1 MLRTVSR
8 RALSE
13 IAGVRAAGLA
23 SVRSMPAR
31 RVATMAR
38 MMSKTLEIYHA
49 NQLQTVSC
57 TTQSLRSFSSYPPH
71 EVLTMPALSP
81 TMEEGGIVSWEKKV
95 GDEVKAGDV
104 MAQVATDKANVSF
117 DSTED
122 GFIAAILVP
131 AGSEG
136 IKVGTPV
143 AILVDDADK
152 VAAFKN
158 YTANGAAPAPAAA
171 PAAPAAAPAAP
182 AATPAAAP
190 ASTGSSCSNRGA
202 PYDPSSSERVFA
214 SPAAKAE
221 AASRGINISQIAG
234 TGPGHRVVK
243 ADVLEFKPVAA
254 APAAAAAAPKAAPA
268 VAAPVIEEG
277 DFTDVPLSN
286 MRKVIAQRL
295 TQSKQSTPHYY
306 VSVDVQ
312 MDNIMKLRS
321 QLNKQ
326 LEAEAKNGAAPAK
339 ISVNDFVIKAT
350 AAALMKVPEVNCS
363 WQGSSIRQYNYA
375 DISVAVATPTGLIT
389 PIIANAQDKG
399 LLTITQN
406 MKDLAKRAR
415 DGKLAPAE
423 YQGGTFTISNLGMFG
438 VKHFTAIINPPQ
450 AGILAVGG
458 SEQKVV
464 PNPAFAKDPSQPQ
477 FKVVNV
483 MTVTASFDHRVVD
496 GAVGAQWLAAFREYC
511 EDPMKLLL

>member
-1 MLRTVSR
+1 MLCAVL
-8 RALSE
+8 LS
-13 IAGVRAAGLA
+13 
-23 SVRSMPAR
+23 
-31 RVATMAR
+31 
-38 MMSKTLEIYHA
+38 
-49 NQLQTVSC
+49 LQV
-57 TTQSLRSFSSYPPH
+57 
-71 EVLTMPALSP
+71 E
-81 TMEEGGIVSWEKKV
+81 
-95 GDEVKAGDV
+95 
-104 MAQVATDKANVSF
+104 TDKATVSF

-122 GFIAAILVP
+122 GYIAKILVP
-131 AGSEG
+131 AGAG
-136 IKVGTPV
+136 VIKVGTPV
-143 AILVDDADK
+143 AILVENAED
-152 VAAFKN
+152 VAAFKD
-158 YTANGAAPAPAAA
+158 YVVGGTDAPATPAAAAPAPAAA
-171 PAAPAAAPAAP
+171 TPAPAPAAP
-182 AATPAAAP
+182 TSAASETPARSCHV
-190 ASTGSSCSNRGA
+190 ASVGA
-202 PYDPSSSERVFA
+202 PRVFA
-214 SPAAKAE
+214 TPLAKTE
-221 AASRGINISQIAG
+221 AASRGVDLTQVQG
-234 TGPGHRVVK
+234 TGPGRRIVK
-243 ADVLEFKPVAA
+243 ADVLEFTPAAVAASPVVAAAAPVAA
-254 APAAAAAAPKAAPA
+254 API
-268 VAAPVIEEG
+268 AAPVAGLEDG
-277 DFTDVPLSN
+277 DFSDVPLSN

-312 MDNIMKLRS
+312 MDAIMKLRS

-326 LEAEAKNGAAPAK
+326 LEAEHKGKDGPAPK

-363 WQGSSIRQYNYA
+363 WQGTSIRQYNYA
-375 DISVAVATPTGLIT
+375 DISVAVATPSGLIT
-389 PIIANAQDKG
+389 PIIANAHEKG

-415 DGKLAPAE
+415 ENKLTPAE

-511 EDPMKLLL
+511 EDPMKFLL

>member
-1 MLRTVSR
+1 M
-8 RALSE
+8 
-13 IAGVRAAGLA
+13 
-23 SVRSMPAR
+23 
-31 RVATMAR
+31 
-38 MMSKTLEIYHA
+38 
-49 NQLQTVSC
+49 
-57 TTQSLRSFSSYPPH
+57 
-71 EVLTMPALSP
+71 
-81 TMEEGGIVSWEKKV
+81 
-95 GDEVKAGDV
+95 
-104 MAQVATDKANVSF
+104 SF

-122 GFIAAILVP
+122 GYIAKILIP
-131 AGSEG
+131 AGAG
-136 IKVGTPV
+136 VIKVGSPV
-143 AILVDDADK
+143 AIMVDNLED
-152 VAAFKN
+152 VAAFKD
-158 YTANGAAPAPAAA
+158 YKGEASSEAAAPAPAAA
-171 PAAPAAAPAAP
+171 PAAPQQQAPPVSAP
-182 AATPAAAP
+182 TQTQAP
-190 ASTGSSCSNRGA
+190 VRSCNVASTGA
-202 PYDPSSSERVFA
+202 ARVFA
-214 SPAAKAE
+214 TPLAKSE
-221 AASRGINISQIAG
+221 AAARNIDISQVQG
-234 TGPGHRVVK
+234 TGPGRRIVK
-243 ADVLEFKPVAA
+243 ADILEFTPVKVATSTVST
-254 APAAAAAAPKAAPA
+254 PQP
-268 VAAPVIEEG
+268 AAPVASTIAAPQAVEDG
-277 DFTDVPLSN
+277 DFTDVPLTN

-312 MDNIMKLRS
+312 MDAIMKLRA

-326 LEAEAKNGAAPAK
+326 LEADNKGKDTSAPK

-363 WQGSSIRQYNYA
+363 WQGTSIRQYNYA
-375 DISVAVATPTGLIT
+375 DISVAVATPSGLIT
-389 PIIANAQDKG
+389 PIIANAHEKG
-399 LLTITQN
+399 LLTITGN

-415 DGKLAPAE
+415 ENKLSPAE

-464 PNPAFAKDPSQPQ
+464 PNPAYAKDPSQPQ

>member
-1 MLRTVSR
+1 M
-8 RALSE
+8 
-13 IAGVRAAGLA
+13 
-23 SVRSMPAR
+23 
-31 RVATMAR
+31 
-38 MMSKTLEIYHA
+38 
-49 NQLQTVSC
+49 
-57 TTQSLRSFSSYPPH
+57 
-71 EVLTMPALSP
+71 
-81 TMEEGGIVSWEKKV
+81 
-95 GDEVKAGDV
+95 
-104 MAQVATDKANVSF
+104 
-117 DSTED
+117 
-122 GFIAAILVP
+122 
-131 AGSEG
+131 

-143 AILVDDADK
+143 AILVENAED
-152 VAAFKN
+152 VAAFKD
-158 YTANGAAPAPAAA
+158 YVVGGAEAPAAAA
-171 PAAPAAAPAAP
+171 PAAAAPTPAAPTPAASEAPAASN
-182 AATPAAAP
+182 AP
-190 ASTGSSCSNRGA
+190 ARSCHVASAGA
-202 PYDPSSSERVFA
+202 PRVFA
-214 SPAAKAE
+214 TPLAKTE
-221 AASRGINISQIAG
+221 AASRGVDLTQVQG
-234 TGPGHRVVK
+234 TGPGRRIVK
-243 ADVLEFKPVAA
+243 ADVLEFTPAAVAASPVVAA
-254 APAAAAAAPKAAPA
+254 AAPVAAAAAPI
-268 VAAPVIEEG
+268 AAPVAGLEDG
-277 DFTDVPLSN
+277 DFSDVPLSN

-312 MDNIMKLRS
+312 MDAIMKLRS

-326 LEAEAKNGAAPAK
+326 LEADHKGKDGPSPK

-363 WQGSSIRQYNYA
+363 WQGTSIRQYNYA
-375 DISVAVATPTGLIT
+375 DISVAVATPSGLIT
-389 PIIANAQDKG
+389 PIIANAHEKG

-415 DGKLAPAE
+415 ENKLTPAE

-511 EDPMKLLL
+511 EDPMKFLL